1 MGWGGGGGA
10 LVAAFL
16 SQKTRRVYETSEI
29 RDGGDR
35 LGERGGDRDIQG
47 MNKDTEN
54 GTLRAKN
61 PLQTDTNSW

>member
-1 MGWGGGGGA
+1 

-29 RDGGDR
+29 RDGGR
-35 LGERGGDRDIQG
+35 LGERRGDRDIQG

-54 GTLRAKN
+54 ASLRAKN
-61 PLQTDTNSW
+61 PLQTNTNSW